1 MPLKMTIVTFVSIHT
16 RLQVYYLKTG
26 SRARE
31 GDQRDEGEHLR
42 TFEEGAGKGLIIKER
57 FFPGNAPGMLD
68 FVMGS
73 SACWLRVLA
82 ELTRIELVDEE
93 STPILCQRLAF
104 EEVQVIKKTP
114 PLHEKQ
120 MPMLRM

>member
-16 RLQVYYLKTG
+16 CLQVYYLNTG

-42 TFEEGAGKGLIIKER
+42 TFEEGAGKGLITKER

-104 EEVQVIKKTP
+104 EEVQVIKKHTP
-114 PLHEKQ
+114 TA
-120 MPMLRM
+120 